1 MSEERGY
8 NVPSAL
14 YHITA
19 KYIALDTINAEKKQ
33 EIIQNV
39 RESRAVRTLE
49 AIRCILENDKFSDP
63 ECFERI
69 DSLVMLFFK
78 ELDVKINRHN
88 ELD

>member
-1 MSEERGY
+1 M
-8 NVPSAL
+8 
-14 YHITA
+14 
-19 KYIALDTINAEKKQ
+19 
-33 EIIQNV
+33 
-39 RESRAVRTLE
+39 ESRAVRTLE

>member
-1 MSEERGY
+1 MRDKESDIPAALY
-8 NVPSAL
+8 QSAL
-14 YHITA
+14 GQMVMDYVGRIHPA
-19 KYIALDTINAEKKQ
+19 VLQSAM
-33 EIIQNV
+33 
-39 RESRAVRTLE
+39 ESRAVQTLE

>member
-1 MSEERGY
+1 M
-8 NVPSAL
+8 
-14 YHITA
+14 
-19 KYIALDTINAEKKQ
+19 
-33 EIIQNV
+33 
-39 RESRAVRTLE
+39 ESRAVRTLG
-49 AIRCILENDKFSDP
+49 AIRCILENDKFSGP

>member
-1 MSEERGY
+1 M
-8 NVPSAL
+8 
-14 YHITA
+14 
-19 KYIALDTINAEKKQ
+19 
-33 EIIQNV
+33 
-39 RESRAVRTLE
+39 ESRAVRTLE

-69 DSLVMLFFK
+69 DSLLLQFFK